1 MKLRNLGKEIVLSG
15 VLLALVLITFLV
27 SLICYESNRS
37 GLRRTFIFPS
47 ADEGKYVI
55 EYRNLS
61 KNAVQ
66 GDIQYFIDE
75 LLLGSSLE
83 RTKMLFKAGT
93 AVESCFERKGVLY
106 LNLSDKLLEM
116 GNGVVDIKDGVKLL
130 EDNVKRN
137 FPRIDSIELFIGGKY
152 AFES

>member
-83 RTKMLFKAGT
+83 RTKMLFTAGP
-93 AVESCFERKGVLY
+93 AVESCFER
-106 LNLSDKLLEM
+106 
-116 GNGVVDIKDGVKLL
+116 
-130 EDNVKRN
+130 RW
-137 FPRIDSIELFIGGKY
+137 R
-152 AFES
+152 